1 VGGGCERRLRKRSCD
16 EGRCGRGY
24 GRRDDLGERRLE
36 EGWCA
41 GEKMGGERGGVI
53 GEGRMGTRWER
64 REDWE
69 EGEWSVAGC

>member
-1 VGGGCERRLRKRSCD
+1 M
-16 EGRCGRGY
+16 
-24 GRRDDLGERRLE
+24 GERRLE